1 LDRLRYRAY
10 ISHGNAAVL
19 MALSG
24 GGSMHIGFVFSLI
37 INQSCTFFAMT
48 IDHCSNDFSFIF

>member
-1 LDRLRYRAY
+1 M
-10 ISHGNAAVL
+10 SHGNAAVL

-24 GGSMHIGFVFSLI
+24 GGSMHIGFIFSLI